1 MTALTTINEGEDVTA
16 TAGNTTTSVE
26 MAAGTEYVV
35 LRRESDGRWQLVKTV
50 TARTPENAV
59 KAAHK
64 SGGDAVV
71 YVAVP
76 SRSWKPV
83 KVRSKVETTLLVE
96 AVGE

>member
-1 MTALTTINEGEDVTA
+1 MTALTTINEGEDDVTA
-16 TAGNTTTSVE
+16 TAGTAAASET
-26 MAAGTEYVV
+26 AAGTEYVV
-35 LRRESDGRWQLVKTV
+35 LRREAEGSWQLVKTV

-64 SGGDAVV
+64 NGGDADV